1 MDMIKRIV
9 LLLALVFS
17 TFSFAQEILANVTVA
32 SQQMAGSNQEVYRIL
47 QKSLRNFIN
56 NTSWTGKKLQNFEKI
71 KANFAIIIT
80 GKEGNKYN
88 GSIVVQ
94 AVRPVYKTTYETPLI
109 NINDT
114 KFSFEYVQNQNLV
127 FNEREFSGDNL
138 IDVISYYVYLVLGY
152 DADSFKKDGGTQW
165 FKKAQKIFQNAQNR
179 GYEGWAVSEGNK
191 SRGTLINMI
200 LSPNMKTLRQIYYNY
215 HRSGLDNLHK
225 VGQTQPKRVI
235 YDALMKLNTYKN
247 NFQQNY
253 AINLFLDTK
262 SAEIFKIY
270 DSKNNGSVNM
280 SQLKAHMSIFSP
292 KNTDSKWSK
301 WK

>member
-1 MDMIKRIV
+1 MIKRI
-9 LLLALVFS
+9 LLLISLMLVHFLP
-17 TFSFAQEILANVTVA
+17 AQEILANVTVS
-32 SQQMAGSNQEVYRIL
+32 SQQMAGSNQQVYKTL

-80 GKEGNKYN
+80 GKEGDKYN

-152 DADSFKKDGGTQW
+152 DADSFKVNGGTQW
-165 FKKAQKIFQNAQNR
+165 FKKSQKIFQNAQNR

-191 SRGTLINMI
+191 SRGSLINMI

-215 HRSGLDNLHK
+215 HRSGLDNLYK

-235 YDALMKLNTYKN
+235 YDALMRLNTYKN

-262 SAEIFKIY
+262 SGEIFKIY